1 MAKQRKD
8 KTKKTVAR
16 VRKSATKSTA
26 ARKPVAAKAAKKA
39 VSRVKPD
46 KTKKTAV
53 RVRKPATK
61 STAARKPVKKA
72 VNRAKPVKTTKKTA
86 ARVRTTKVMRPVVA
100 KKKPTTRTKPVPAER
115 VSRKSVKS
123 APGKQSRKRPATR
136 KTVGAKGRHRRTE
149 WLDRIYKQAAR
160 DKQVTYDELDELL
173 PDDILMSPEQLD
185 QLIAE
190 LAARGIKVAETR
202 EKVRPV
208 ITKGPKPVIQRTEDP
223 TKSYFRE
230 LSKLPLLTRE
240 EEIHYSKEMDEG
252 YEGIIQYMFQPVA
265 MMRRLV
271 EQCSAIE
278 EGTRSLDQIARVE
291 FECLFDQ
298 KALSRDRQ
306 RFINY
311 VRRIRRAADRIEE
324 LWSSRRSSAATREE
338 IADIRYKVFN
348 WTRKLQL
355 QHHLIN
361 NSIAEFKEMA
371 KRALELADEMQQ
383 AKAEGR
389 EQTDEIGEIKRKLR
403 ECHIFLGANT
413 TEIKQ
418 MLEGMA
424 SCEDRVFAARDKMIE
439 GNVRLVISIAKRYV
453 NRGLEFADLLEE
465 GNVGLIKAVEKFNY
479 RKGFKFSTYA
489 TWWIKQAITRA
500 IADQSRTVRVPAHI
514 IDAIN
519 KVAKLQRK
527 FMQQYGRSAT
537 VAELA
542 QRLSTPKEK
551 IEALTRISQ
560 FGVSLDKPVD
570 DDESS
575 FIGDFI
581 CDEKTVSPSHTAG
594 ISLLAEK
601 LEQALK
607 VLSKREEKVL
617 RLRFGLGDG
626 CPRTLEEVGQIFNI
640 TRERVRQIEAK
651 ALKKLR
657 HPVRMRK
664 FETLRGMLK

>member
-1 MAKQRKD
+1 VKTAK
-8 KTKKTVAR
+8 VAKR
-16 VRKSATKSTA
+16 VASARAA
-26 ARKPVAAKAAKKA
+26 ARKPAGRTKGGRPRTEPGKAAA
-39 VSRVKPD
+39 
-46 KTKKTAV
+46 TKDA
-53 RVRKPATK
+53 PATAGEVDDGDADEAEPGRRARWLG
-61 STAARKPVKKA
+61 SIHERAAA
-72 VNRAKPVKTTKKTA
+72 
-86 ARVRTTKVMRPVVA
+86 
-100 KKKPTTRTKPVPAER
+100 
-115 VSRKSVKS
+115 
-123 APGKQSRKRPATR
+123 
-136 KTVGAKGRHRRTE
+136 
-149 WLDRIYKQAAR
+149 DRQI
-160 DKQVTYDELDELL
+160 TYEELEELL
-173 PDDILMSPEQLD
+173 PDNVMMSSEQLD

-190 LAARGIKVAETR
+190 LAAEGIKVTESH
-202 EKVRPV
+202 EKQAAALKR
-208 ITKGPKPVIQRTEDP
+208 GPKPVIQRTEDP

-240 EEIHYSKEMDEG
+240 EEIHYSREMEEG
-252 YEGIIQYMFQPVA
+252 YENIIQFMFRPVA

-271 EQCSAIE
+271 AECATVE
-278 EGTRSLDQIARVE
+278 EGTKSLDQIARVE

-298 KALSRDRQ
+298 KALFRDRQ
-306 RFINY
+306 RF
-311 VRRIRRAADRIEE
+311 VSAVKRIGRAADKVEELRAGKRPDSAARAQIEE
-324 LWSSRRSSAATREE
+324 QQR
-338 IADIRYKVFN
+338 KVFG
-348 WTRKLQL
+348 WIRKLQL

-361 NSIAEFKEMA
+361 TFMAQFKEVA
-371 KRALELADEMQQ
+371 QEALAQARELEQ
-383 AKAEGR
+383 AK
-389 EQTDEIGEIKRKLR
+389 DEERDKTTEVQEVRVRLKDLH
-403 ECHIFLGANT
+403 EFLGAT
-413 TEIKQ
+413 TPEVRQ
-418 MLEGMA
+418 TLSAMA
-424 SCEDRVFAARDKMIE
+424 SCEKRILAARDKMIE

-527 FMQQYGRSAT
+527 FMQEHGREAS
-537 VAELA
+537 VSELA

-581 CDEKTVSPSHTAG
+581 CDDKSASPSHAAG
-594 ISLLAEK
+594 ISLLSEK

-657 HPVRMRK
+657 HPVRLRK
-664 FETLRGMLK
+664 FESLRDMIS

>member
-1 MAKQRKD
+1 MLETVYTKAGQD
-8 KTKKTVAR
+8 K
-16 VRKSATKSTA
+16 
-26 ARKPVAAKAAKKA
+26 
-39 VSRVKPD
+39 
-46 KTKKTAV
+46 
-53 RVRKPATK
+53 
-61 STAARKPVKKA
+61 
-72 VNRAKPVKTTKKTA
+72 
-86 ARVRTTKVMRPVVA
+86 
-100 KKKPTTRTKPVPAER
+100 
-115 VSRKSVKS
+115 
-123 APGKQSRKRPATR
+123 
-136 KTVGAKGRHRRTE
+136 
-149 WLDRIYKQAAR
+149 RI
-160 DKQVTYDELDELL
+160 TYAELDQLL
-173 PDDILMSPEQLD
+173 PDDVLTSSEQLD
-185 QLIAE
+185 ELIAGLARSGIRVTEDHEEE
-190 LAARGIKVAETR
+190 LPALR
-202 EKVRPV
+202 
-208 ITKGPKPVIQRTEDP
+208 KGPKPVIQRTEDP

-240 EEIHYSKEMDEG
+240 EEIYYSREMEEG
-252 YEGIIQYMFQPVA
+252 YDSMIEFLFRPVT
-265 MMRRLV
+265 MMRQLV
-271 EQCSAIE
+271 AECAAIE
-278 EGTRSLDQIARVE
+278 EGTKSLDQVARVE

-298 KALSRDRQ
+298 KALSRDRL
-306 RFINY
+306 RFVSYI
-311 VRRIRRAADRIEE
+311 RKIRREADKIEQTLAGRQKPGPRISARVEE
-324 LWSSRRSSAATREE
+324 SRRR
-338 IADIRYKVFN
+338 VVN
-348 WTRKLQL
+348 WIKKLAL
-355 QHHLIN
+355 QHQLTNEFIV
-361 NSIAEFKEMA
+361 EFKEAADHVLSCHEQIQRA
-371 KRALELADEMQQ
+371 KV
-383 AKAEGR
+383 EGR
-389 EQTDEIGEIKRKLR
+389 EATHEVKQLR
-403 ECHIFLGANT
+403 EQLKQQQAFLGGGIAEVKKNLD
-413 TEIKQ
+413 E
-418 MLEGMA
+418 MA
-424 SCEDRVFAARDKMIE
+424 RCERRIIAARDKMIE

-519 KVAKLQRK
+519 KVGKLQRK
-527 FMQQYGRSAT
+527 FMQQYGREAS

-581 CDEKTVSPSHTAG
+581 CDEKSASPSHAAG
-594 ISLLAEK
+594 VSLLGEK
-601 LEQALK
+601 LEGALK

-657 HPVRMRK
+657 HPVRLRK
-664 FETLRGMLK
+664 FEALRELLK

>member
-1 MAKQRKD
+1 MKKRAETRARKAGRPRSTASKRDD
-8 KTKKTVAR
+8 KRGASRR
-16 VRKSATKSTA
+16 VRSVSA
-26 ARKPVAAKAAKKA
+26 
-39 VSRVKPD
+39 
-46 KTKKTAV
+46 
-53 RVRKPATK
+53 PAMP
-61 STAARKPVKKA
+61 A
-72 VNRAKPVKTTKKTA
+72 
-86 ARVRTTKVMRPVVA
+86 
-100 KKKPTTRTKPVPAER
+100 VPAELEAEVDLGSPAR
-115 VSRKSVKS
+115 QRFARRGRPRGRKS
-123 APGKQSRKRPATR
+123 
-136 KTVGAKGRHRRTE
+136 E
-149 WLDRIYKQAAR
+149 WLRTVYDKAALDRKI
-160 DKQVTYDELDELL
+160 TYEELDELL
-173 PDDILMSPEQLD
+173 PDEVLTSSEQLD
-185 QLIAE
+185 QLIAV
-190 LAARGIKVAETR
+190 LARDGIRVTESR
-202 EKVRPV
+202 EDEPLV
-208 ITKGPKPVIQRTEDP
+208 IRRGPKPIIQRTEDP

-240 EEIHYSKEMDEG
+240 EEIQYSREMEEG
-252 YEGIIQYMFQPVA
+252 YESIMQYLFCPVA
-265 MMRRLV
+265 MIRKLV
-271 EQCSAIE
+271 DECRAIE
-278 EGTRSLDQIARVE
+278 EGTKSLDQIARVE

-306 RFINY
+306 KFVQY
-311 VRRIRRAADRIEE
+311 VRKIQAEADGISDLESKNAKPGASVKEKLAESRHRIFG
-324 LWSSRRSSAATREE
+324 WV
-338 IADIRYKVFN
+338 K
-348 WTRKLQL
+348 KLSL

-361 NSIAEFKEMA
+361 RFIGEFKERGRHAIHCTEQLQVARGEGRNQTEEA
-371 KRALELADEMQQ
+371 KQIRQELRGCLTFLGSSVSEVKKALDEM
-383 AKAEGR
+383 ARCEGR
-389 EQTDEIGEIKRKLR
+389 IL
-403 ECHIFLGANT
+403 
-413 TEIKQ
+413 
-418 MLEGMA
+418 
-424 SCEDRVFAARDKMIE
+424 AARDRMIE

-527 FMQQYGRSAT
+527 FMQQVGREAT
-537 VAELA
+537 VPELA

-581 CDEKTVSPSHTAG
+581 YDEKTASPSHAAG
-594 ISLLAEK
+594 VSLLSEK
-601 LEQALK
+601 LEEALK

-651 ALKKLR
+651 ALRKLR
-657 HPVRMRK
+657 HPARLRK
-664 FETLRGMLK
+664 FEALRELLQ

>member
-1 MAKQRKD
+1 MKR
-8 KTKKTVAR
+8 
-16 VRKSATKSTA
+16 
-26 ARKPVAAKAAKKA
+26 
-39 VSRVKPD
+39 
-46 KTKKTAV
+46 
-53 RVRKPATK
+53 RKPAR
-61 STAARKPVKKA
+61 SSSPVRGRRGA
-72 VNRAKPVKTTKKTA
+72 ET
-86 ARVRTTKVMRPVVA
+86 RVRTEKAGKRVA
-100 KKKPTTRTKPVPAER
+100 RAR
-115 VSRKSVKS
+115 AGARKS
-123 APGKQSRKRPATR
+123 PGRPRAAGPRKQAAAVASEAD
-136 KTVGAKGRHRRTE
+136 VEDGDVLGADEDDVSGRRAN
-149 WLDRIYKQAAR
+149 WLGSIHERAAR
-160 DKQVTYDELDELL
+160 DKQITYEELEELL
-173 PDDILMSPEQLD
+173 PENVMMSSDQID

-190 LAARGIKVAETR
+190 LAAEGIRVTDAH
-202 EKVRPV
+202 EKPAAALKR
-208 ITKGPKPVIQRTEDP
+208 GPKPVIQRTEDP

-240 EEIHYSKEMDEG
+240 EEIHYSREIEEG
-252 YEGIIQYMFQPVA
+252 YESIIQFMFRPVA

-271 EQCSAIE
+271 AECVTVE
-278 EGTRSLDQIARVE
+278 EGARSLDQIARVE

-298 KALSRDRQ
+298 KALFRDRQ
-306 RFINY
+306 RFINA
-311 VRRIRRAADRIEE
+311 VKRIGRAADKIEE
-324 LWSSRRSSAATREE
+324 LRARRQAGPAARAQIDELH
-338 IADIRYKVFN
+338 RKVFG
-348 WTRKLQL
+348 WIRKLQL
-355 QHHLIN
+355 QHQLIN
-361 NSIAEFKEMA
+361 VFMSQFKEVA
-371 KRALELADEMQQ
+371 YEALTLAVEVEQ
-383 AKAEGR
+383 AKAETR
-389 EQTDEIGEIKRKLR
+389 DKTDEAQELRQRLR
-403 ECHIFLGANT
+403 ERQEFLAAT
-413 TEIKQ
+413 TPEIRQ
-418 MLEGMA
+418 TLEAM
-424 SCEDRVFAARDKMIE
+424 SDCEKKILAARDKMIE

-527 FMQQYGRSAT
+527 FMQEHGREAS
-537 VAELA
+537 VSEIA
-542 QRLSTPKEK
+542 QRLSTPKDK
-551 IEALTRISQ
+551 IEALARISQ

-581 CDEKTVSPSHTAG
+581 CDEKSASPSHAAG
-594 ISLLAEK
+594 VSLLTEK
-601 LEQALK
+601 LEQSLR

-657 HPVRMRK
+657 HPARLRK
-664 FETLRGMLK
+664 FEALRDMLG